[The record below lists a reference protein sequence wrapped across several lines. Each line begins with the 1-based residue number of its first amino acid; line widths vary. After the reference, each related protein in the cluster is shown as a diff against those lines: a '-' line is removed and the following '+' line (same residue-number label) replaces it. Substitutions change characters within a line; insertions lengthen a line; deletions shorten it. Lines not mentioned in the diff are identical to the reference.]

1 MIDSSEMYQRVLNEV
16 RRHKLGNVVATF
28 NEDSGNMTL
37 VADEWRLEVIINE
50 KWVGYDF
57 TLDKKLTDGFLS
69 GSSLDTDL
77 YPLDFDVDVTREIF
91 DETMLFV
98 RSLLEDKIFYG
109 VIGKRTVLAI
119 PIDSTTYRV
128 TLINKRRFLPNIIKE
143 EWSSE
148 KVSRH
153 ASLHR
158 LIALK

>member
-1 MIDSSEMYQRVLNEV
+1 MIDSSEMYQRALNEV
-16 RRHKLGNVVATF
+16 KRHKLGNVVATF
-28 NEDSGNMTL
+28 DEDSGDIIL
-37 VADEWRLEVIINE
+37 AADEWKLKVLINE

-57 TLDKKLTDGFLS
+57 ELDKKLTDGVLT

-91 DETMLFV
+91 DETLLFV

-109 VIGKRTVLAI
+109 VMGKRTVLAI

-128 TLINKRRFLPNIIKE
+128 TLMNKRRFLATVTRE

-148 KVSRH
+148 KVSKH
-153 ASLHR
+153 ASLRR